1 LGTYRGDRS
10 RPTSNL
16 EHVIEH
22 DIQPRGQPDA
32 PAGGILGERLVGAP
46 VTANISPHRT
56 PMIQPADSRARNI
69 AIIVVVVGAAMS
81 AVIFALW
88 KRWLGELDGSGGRQE
103 LEQLLL
109 LLGGTLGVGV
119 LGLVGL
125 GVFCFRLGQQVCRE
139 GRFPPTTARFVKATR
154 VHIGERRGALG
165 KVGASTWCCTIVV
178 GGALAVLGGRVIVAF
193 GGHAG

>member
-1 LGTYRGDRS
+1 
-10 RPTSNL
+10 
-16 EHVIEH
+16 
-22 DIQPRGQPDA
+22 
-32 PAGGILGERLVGAP
+32 
-46 VTANISPHRT
+46 
-56 PMIQPADSRARNI
+56 MIQPPDSRARNI

-81 AVIFALW
+81 AVIFALL
-88 KRWLGELDGSGGRQE
+88 KRWLGELDGSDGRQE

-139 GRFPPTTARFVKATR
+139 GRFPPTTARFVKPTR
-154 VHIGERRGALG
+154 VHIGKDAVHWGKWAQALG
-165 KVGASTWCCTIVV
+165 VALLLFAV
-178 GGALAVLGGRVIVAF
+178 ALAVLGGRVIVAF